1 MHTILKR
8 TRILATVVVARAKQ
22 AGRWLRQTAPQV
34 GQSMVEYAII
44 AAIVAVVAVA
54 AVKVLG
60 ISVNN
65 AFSRAETSIDQA
77 GAP

>member
-1 MHTILKR
+1 MHTIL
-8 TRILATVVVARAKQ
+8 TGARAIATTAVTKARV
-22 AGRWLRQTAPQV
+22 AGRWLRRTAPQV

-60 ISVNN
+60 TSVNN
-65 AFSRAETSIDQA
+65 AFTRAEVSIDEA
-77 GAP
+77 GKP